1 MTYQE
6 QLAQYHETLT
16 SQLEEVTKH
25 IKGGANVAAQ
35 AARIRKRSSELGH
48 QGKALR
54 AISVEHFRK

>member
-6 QLAQYHETLT
+6 QLVQYRDTLV

-25 IKGGANVAAQ
+25 IDGGAKVAAQ
-35 AARIRKRSSELGH
+35 AARIRKRSTELGH

-54 AISVEHFRK
+54 AASIEHFRK